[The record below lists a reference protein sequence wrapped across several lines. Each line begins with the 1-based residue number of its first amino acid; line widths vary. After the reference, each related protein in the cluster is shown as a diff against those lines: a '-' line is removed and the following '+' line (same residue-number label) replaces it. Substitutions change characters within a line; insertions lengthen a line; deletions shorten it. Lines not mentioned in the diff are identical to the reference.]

1 MWKFLCIPV
10 ILFFLSFGM
19 FAQETEDYKEKYY
32 TPEASNFEL
41 FIQQAYG
48 DRAED
53 LVFNNEIRMLLLKD
67 FFVNRLEIVDRNPEE
82 EIPQSFLQL
91 TSIGELGYVAAP
103 AVAQPFNPKNFNP
116 FYYKIDFTN
125 TKTIQHIHI
134 SGTHF
139 YLKVKPFSPEVIN
152 QLRQE

>member
-19 FAQETEDYKEKYY
+19 FAQESEDYKEKYY

-48 DRAED
+48 DRAEA
-53 LVFNNEIRMLLLKD
+53 LVFNNEIRKLRLKD
-67 FFVNRLEIVDRNPEE
+67 FFVNRWEIVDRNPEQ
-82 EIPQSFLQL
+82 EITQSFQQL
-91 TSIGELGYVAAP
+91 TPIDELGYVAAQ
-103 AVAQPFNPKNFNP
+103 AFSQTFNPKHFYT

-139 YLKVKPFSPEVIN
+139 YLKVKPFSPDVIN